1 MRTLTVSGHID
12 PNTAFRV
19 RPFPNPTDPF
29 ISLEVEGTDI
39 TISVLAST
47 GSADTLRKLAAAATE
62 AATTL
67 DTLTTDDDPQAADH
81 G

>member
-12 PNTAFRV
+12 QGTTFRV
-19 RPFPNPTDPF
+19 RSFPNPAHPF
-29 ISLEVEGTDI
+29 VSFEVEGAEI
-39 TISVLAST
+39 TISLLAST
-47 GSADTLRKLAAAATE
+47 GSADALRSLAAAAAE

-67 DTLTTDDDPQAADH
+67 DTLTANIDLQAADH

>member
-12 PNTAFRV
+12 PSTAFRV
-19 RPFPNPTDPF
+19 RPFPNPAHPF
-29 ISLEVEGTDI
+29 VSLEVEGADI
-39 TISVLAST
+39 TISLLASA
-47 GSADTLRKLAAAATE
+47 GSANALRSLAAAATE

-67 DTLTTDDDPQAADH
+67 DALTTDKAPQAADH

>member
-1 MRTLTVSGHID
+1 MRALTVSGHID

-19 RPFPNPTDPF
+19 RSFPNSAHPF
-29 ISLEVEGTDI
+29 VSLEVEGADI
-39 TISVLAST
+39 TISLLALV
-47 GSADTLRKLAAAATE
+47 GSADALRSLAAAAAE

-67 DTLTTDDDPQAADH
+67 DTLTADTSPQAADH

>member
-19 RPFPNPTDPF
+19 HPFPNPAHPF
-29 ISLEVEGTDI
+29 VSLEVEGADI
-39 TISVLAST
+39 TISLLAST
-47 GSADTLRKLAAAATE
+47 GSAEALRSLAAAATE

-67 DTLTTDDDPQAADH
+67 DTLTADTGTQAADH